1 VLGAAGRRAARG
13 GNRFEPQHGAVTDA
27 WVVLLALGSL
37 VLITLGLLAAAW
49 TRGRLGLAS
58 GAVFILA
65 LTAWVA
71 DLAAVTS
78 GFRDADGFVDCGDF
92 CTPTHRLAAFGFVAP
107 PLLISLS
114 AGGML
119 VALVAR
125 GRRRRMSQN
134 RR

>member
-1 VLGAAGRRAARG
+1 M
-13 GNRFEPQHGAVTDA
+13 NDA

-37 VLITLGLLAAAW
+37 VLIALGALAAAW

-58 GAVFILA
+58 GALFFLA
-65 LTAWVA
+65 LALWAGDVV
-71 DLAAVTS
+71 AVTS
-78 GFRDADGFVDCGDF
+78 DYRDADGFVDCGED
-92 CTPTHRLAAFGFVAP
+92 CTPTHRLAALGFIAP

-125 GRRRRMSQN
+125 GRRRRMFSQN
-134 RR
+134 PG

>member
-1 VLGAAGRRAARG
+1 MA
-13 GNRFEPQHGAVTDA
+13 EA

-37 VLITLGLLAAAW
+37 VLIAFGLLAAAW

-58 GAVFILA
+58 ALVFALA
-65 LTAWVA
+65 LTAWVL
-71 DLAAVTS
+71 DFAAITS
-78 GFRDADGFVDCGDF
+78 GFRDADGFVDCGEF
-92 CTPTHRLAAFGFVAP
+92 CTTTHRLTALGFVGP

-119 VALVAR
+119 VALLAR

-134 RR
+134 PR

>member
-1 VLGAAGRRAARG
+1 MR
-13 GNRFEPQHGAVTDA
+13 DA

-37 VLITLGLLAAAW
+37 VLITFGLLAAAW

-58 GAVFILA
+58 GAVFLVA
-65 LTAWVA
+65 LTSWIV
-71 DLAAVTS
+71 DLAAIVS

-92 CTPTHRLAAFGFVAP
+92 CTPTQRLAALGFVAP

-114 AGGML
+114 AAGML
-119 VALVAR
+119 AALVAR
-125 GRRRRMSQN
+125 GRRRRRMSQN

>member
-1 VLGAAGRRAARG
+1 MT
-13 GNRFEPQHGAVTDA
+13 EA

-37 VLITLGLLAAAW
+37 VLIAFGLLAAAW

-58 GAVFILA
+58 GAVFALA
-65 LTAWVA
+65 LTAWVL
-71 DLAAVTS
+71 DFAAITS
-78 GFRDADGFVDCGDF
+78 GFGDADGFVDCGDS
-92 CTPTHRLAAFGFVAP
+92 CTTTHRVTALGFVAP

-125 GRRRRMSQN
+125 GRKRRMSQN
-134 RR
+134 PG